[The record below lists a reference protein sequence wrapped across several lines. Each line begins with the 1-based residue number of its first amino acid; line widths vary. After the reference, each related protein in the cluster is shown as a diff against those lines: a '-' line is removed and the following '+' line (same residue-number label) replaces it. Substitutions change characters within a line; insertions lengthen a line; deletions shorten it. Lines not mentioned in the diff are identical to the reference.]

1 MTKIFTTSLFVL
13 ATITAIGS
21 AHADDF
27 EIVKQPK
34 LPCIGSILKCQTGI
48 NLGQGRI
55 DADKLANTSPIYRP
69 PVDPS
74 VSSSTLPVPA
84 PDLPVVDIEYDSPEG
99 ISCGEGRQIARKR
112 GFRHVR
118 AMDCSGEEF
127 LYHATK
133 RGKGYE
139 VTINSLGRIVD
150 LATDIGD

>member
-1 MTKIFTTSLFVL
+1 MTKLISASLFFMAIV
-13 ATITAIGS
+13 TAIGS
-21 AHADDF
+21 ASADD
-27 EIVKQPK
+27 VVQMKHRRNR
-34 LPCIGSILKCQTGI
+34 CDGSILKCQTGI

-55 DADKLANTSPIYRP
+55 DAGQLANTSPIYRP

-74 VSSSTLPVPA
+74 GSSSTLPAPA
-84 PDLPVVDIEYDSPEG
+84 PELPTIDLDYDSAEG
-99 ISCGEGRQIARKR
+99 ISCGEGRRIARQR

-118 AMDCSGEEF
+118 AMDCSGEEY

-150 LATDIGD
+150 LASDIGD